1 MPRPFEYM
9 PQMPRRTIDIT
20 PRASWRRA
28 GRALL
33 GAALLT
39 IVLPVLVG
47 GLALLAFLGAVA
59 VVPTALAARQWR
71 RARHANNGRVDTVKR
86 GAERGNRRI

>member
-1 MPRPFEYM
+1 MLQPFEYM

-20 PRASWRRA
+20 PDAGLRRA

-39 IVLPVLVG
+39 IMLPVLWLIG
-47 GLALLAFLGAVA
+47 GLVLLAFFGAA
-59 VVPTALAARQWR
+59 VVVLTTLTARQWMR
-71 RARHANNGRVDTVKR
+71 RGMRPSIAS
-86 GAERGNRRI
+86 IP

>member
-1 MPRPFEYM
+1 MVQLFEHM

-20 PRASWRRA
+20 PGAGLRRT

-39 IVLPVLVG
+39 IMLPVLWLIG
-47 GLALLAFLGAVA
+47 GLVLLAFFGAA
-59 VVPTALAARQWR
+59 VVVLTTLAARQWMR
-71 RARHANNGRVDTVKR
+71 RGMRPSIAS
-86 GAERGNRRI
+86 IP